1 MTLTTFRAR
10 CSAWFANHT
19 ARLAS
24 AVDLQSIDVAVLR
37 RRIFIAQC
45 VGTLA
50 IAVYAGPADA
60 YMGEQMLNMISAR
73 VLAPIALFVIIGGVI
88 AYMVAPQ
95 HGRTILG
102 TCIGIIVLFAVI
114 KGGSTIVA
122 WMNDTTLDH

>member
-1 MTLTTFRAR
+1 MTVTTFRAR
-10 CSAWFANHT
+10 CSTWFANKT
-19 ARLAS
+19 GRLVS
-24 AVDLQSIDVAVLR
+24 AVNRESLDVAVLR
-37 RRIFIAQC
+37 RRIFVAQC
-45 VGTLA
+45 LA
-50 IAVYAGPADA
+50 TVVIAVYAGPADA

-102 TCIGIIVLFAVI
+102 TCIGIIVLFAII